1 MSCIHFKFKNRQDY
15 EKVPISGLEISGKEL
30 KEGIMKKKKIGHS
43 NLEITD
49 AQTKKV
55 YSDTDMIKRNA
66 TVIVMRS
73 VIQNAAKLPKTQHK
87 DPSLLPSA
95 VCESS
100 FSRGLFHCFSPS
112 LYLPYMCVP
121 CLSKWTLISAIFAG
135 LTTTS
140 RICFCTATTPSFS
153 LSLVLIHSNVSVLK

>member
-1 MSCIHFKFKNRQDY
+1 MQPSSLRPSTFSPIDPSQELISAEDAFSADELLATITHTHTHSHTHTHVYAHHDSVSAIIHHLF
-15 EKVPISGLEISGKEL
+15 S
-30 KEGIMKKKKIGHS
+30 
-43 NLEITD
+43 
-49 AQTKKV
+49 
-55 YSDTDMIKRNA
+55 
-66 TVIVMRS
+66 
-73 VIQNAAKLPKTQHK
+73 LPCRHK